1 MSSVKRG
8 KWERQNKPNPI
19 DTPPPPP
26 EVSTQMVAD
35 GKDIVRGN
43 SNQIPLSPQGQQE
56 VQDTGAKLAAKGGL
70 DDVKSAG
77 SARGEAT
84 AQAIAA
90 QNPKPIKAGLDG
102 DTESWALGN
111 LEGQEKTPTVK
122 AQIDDLVRKNPSYKI
137 PGQGAVS
144 NRPGESFDD
153 FRTSRLSAIR
163 GTMSELADNPQA
175 KLGRITHSQ
184 TIKLVRGWLDKNTPD
199 DLSVNPEA
207 MKDSDKSE
215 EPGTVARLFPDDK
228 GKWKLTEVN
237 LDDQKPL
244 DPGVYLIRHGM
255 TPWNKETY
263 EKANGQQDAIAE
275 ITKHTKGMNWKGVR
289 DAAEKAGT
297 GGHLSDDQ
305 ISDAVDAALPEP
317 EKAAKLPLHRLMAVA
332 AAASPEK
339 RQQYAPLI
347 QNYPGLDTL
356 HEYDRSD
363 IADHL
368 KLIGLG

>member
-43 SNQIPLSPQGQQE
+43 SNQIPLSPQGQDE
-56 VQDTGAKLAAKGGL
+56 ARDTGEKLAAKGGL
-70 DDVKSAG
+70 DQIKTGG
-77 SARGEAT
+77 SVRGDQT
-84 AQAIAA
+84 ADAIAA
-90 QNPKPIKAGLDG
+90 ANPKPIKAEHDG
-102 DTESWALGN
+102 DLQSRAMGN
-111 LEGQEKTPTVK
+111 LEGEEATPSVK
-122 AQIDDLVRKNPSYKI
+122 AQIDDLIRKNPSYKI
-137 PGQGAVS
+137 PGQGAMS

-153 FRTSRLSAIR
+153 FRVSRLSAVR
-163 GTMSELADNPQA
+163 GAMQELAENPQA
-175 KLGRITHSQ
+175 KLGRVTHSQ
-184 TIKLVRGWLDKNTPD
+184 VTKLVQGWLDKGAPD
-199 DLSVNPEA
+199 DFSVNPEA
-207 MKDSDKSE
+207 MRDKTE
-215 EPGTVARLFPDDK
+215 EPGQVSRLFPDDK

-305 ISDAVDAALPEP
+305 ISDTVDAALPEP